1 VCIADL
7 AEAANVRGKVSQLR
21 DGAHVNVT
29 EDRAAM
35 HIALRAAENE
45 VRDSAGPTHEANS
58 SRRSDGGQ
66 KLTGADL
73 CSLSLAK
80 LDAVFFF
87 F

>member
-1 VCIADL
+1 MCVCIADL

-45 VRDSAGPTHEANS
+45 VRDQRHA
-58 SRRSDGGQ
+58 
-66 KLTGADL
+66 
-73 CSLSLAK
+73 
-80 LDAVFFF
+80 
-87 F
+87 